1 MQNYRFS
8 NRGKIMKTVIEV
20 KANIVDNSE
29 ISEIDKRLRYFFKNK
44 GYGIRWKDG
53 ICLITKTG
61 IRGRRCFK
69 VLCNGK
75 DYRIEAFYKAFFQPG
90 FIYNKSL
97 ENDVADLK
105 QHLREVGECVTVD
118 EKKETAT
125 EYRVKVY
132 YLPQDTTLY
141 AYVSILLAIIALF
154 IPLCVPVDVAMILV
168 FGIALISIGFGT
180 QGRKCPL
187 GVTAAL
193 SMILPY
199 AVLIFYGGSYIIFFV
214 MYGMG
219 KLWWI

>member
-1 MQNYRFS
+1 
-8 NRGKIMKTVIEV
+8 MKTVIEV

-69 VLCNGK
+69 VLCDGK
-75 DYRIEAFYKAFFQPG
+75 DYQIEAFYKAFFQPG

-97 ENDVADLK
+97 ENDIADLK
-105 QHLREVGECVTVD
+105 QHLREMGECVTVD
-118 EKKETAT
+118 EERETAMGYHVK
-125 EYRVKVY
+125 EYP
-132 YLPQDTTLY
+132 LPQDTTLY

-154 IPLCVPVDVAMILV
+154 IPLCVPVDVTMILV

>member
-1 MQNYRFS
+1 
-8 NRGKIMKTVIEV
+8 MKTVIEV

-105 QHLREVGECVTVD
+105 QQLQHLREVGECVTVD

-125 EYRVKVY
+125 EYRVKEY

-141 AYVSILLAIIALF
+141 AYVSIFLAIIALF